1 MPPKPLA
8 PLVLAALLLLP
19 AAASFGFETK
29 ARTAYVVDDA
39 TGAVLFSKNA
49 ETPEPP
55 ASMSK
60 LMTSYMLFEALRDG
74 RVTMDTEFAV
84 SERAHAMGGSR
95 MFVEVGERVPVKALI
110 QGIIVQSGNDA
121 CVVVAEGLAGTE
133 DEFAAQMTRRAHD
146 LGLPSVE
153 MRNASGWPVE
163 GHVMNGE
170 DLVKLARMLI
180 HEFPQYYPFFAETEF
195 TWNGI
200 RQPNRNPLLTM
211 GIGAD
216 GLKTGH
222 TAEAGFG
229 LVGSAVQNGQRIVFM
244 MSGLGDMA
252 ERKAE
257 TSGLVRWAFGA
268 FDTVRY
274 YAAGDAVG
282 EVPVWLG
289 AAPAV
294 PLVAPRDISLLVP
307 RADRPGMTA
316 KVVYDGP
323 VEAPVAKGQ
332 AIAAL
337 VVEVP
342 GREPARFDLV
352 AGTDVAKGGL
362 MTRIGAAARLT
373 RDRAMGMLPH
383 RSGD

>member
-1 MPPKPLA
+1 MLKSLA
-8 PLVLAALLLLP
+8 TFLLAGLALLP
-19 AAASFGFETK
+19 AAAFAFETK

-39 TGAVLFSKNA
+39 TGAVIFSKNA

-60 LMTSYMLFEALRDG
+60 LMTVYMLFEALRDG
-74 RVTMDTEFAV
+74 RVTMDTTFTV
-84 SERAHAMGGSR
+84 SERARAMEGSR
-95 MFVEVGERVPVKALI
+95 MFLDVGAQVPVKALI

-121 CVVVAEGLAGTE
+121 CVVVAEGLGGTE
-133 DEFAAQMTRRAHD
+133 DEFAAMMTKRAHE
-146 LGLPSVE
+146 LGLSSVE
-153 MRNASGWPVE
+153 MKNASGWPAD
-163 GHVMNGE
+163 GHVMSGE
-170 DLVKLARMLI
+170 DLVKLARLLI
-180 HEFPQYYPFFAETEF
+180 HEFPEYYPFFSETEF

-274 YAAGDAVG
+274 YDAGETVG

-289 AAPAV
+289 ATPEV
-294 PLVAPRDISLLVP
+294 PLVAPRDVSLLVP
-307 RADRPGMTA
+307 RADRNGMSA
-316 KVVYDGP
+316 RIVYDGP
-323 VEAPVAKGQ
+323 IEAPVAKGQ
-332 AIAAL
+332 PIAAL
-337 VVEVP
+337 LVDVP
-342 GREPARFDLV
+342 GRDPARFDLV
-352 AGTDVAKGGL
+352 AGADVPKGGL
-362 MTRIGAAARLT
+362 MARIGAAAQLT
-373 RDRAMGMLPH
+373 RDRAMGMLPG
-383 RSGD
+383 RSGE